1 MSKIS
6 HIVWKIVR
14 ISAGL
19 LLILLGFVGI
29 LIPFMPQLIFWVA
42 GLSLLAPDV
51 PLAKKV
57 LEWGKDKFS
66 QLCERPALKK
76 ICDWYEETKEK
87 ILQWFQRKR
96 PQ

>member
-14 ISAGL
+14 IGAGL

-29 LIPFMPQLIFWVA
+29 FIPFMPQLIFWVA

-51 PLAKKV
+51 PLAKKI
-57 LEWGKDKFS
+57 LEWGKEKFS
-66 QLCERPALKK
+66 RLCERPAMKK
-76 ICDWYEETKEK
+76 ICGWYEKNAERV
-87 ILQWFQRKR
+87 LRWFKRKR